1 MQVNRLEK
9 LLEFYKN
16 DPADEFVQYALATE
30 YLRLNDTDKALY
42 YYNGLINNHPLYV
55 GTYYHLAKLYEKL
68 GRIPEA
74 VKTYEK
80 GIEVAME
87 IKDRHALS
95 ELQSAYLHLTMGD
108 EDDDDF

>member
-30 YLRLNDTDKALY
+30 YLRLNETDKALQFY
-42 YYNGLINNHPLYV
+42 EGLIHNHPNYI

-68 GRIPEA
+68 KRVQDA
-74 VKTYEK
+74 VNTYQT
-80 GIEVAME
+80 GME
-87 IKDRHALS
+87 IAREMRDQHALS
-95 ELQSAYLHLTMGD
+95 ELQRAYMELID
-108 EDDDDF
+108 AEDDDDDF